1 MPIRNPVE
9 WSVEKARVAAQAVG
23 ASAVEVQRAESIE
36 HPVAPAIARI
46 GLADLRA
53 ALVKGWEDFGAAR
66 SDVMLLCLF
75 YPAIGL
81 VLGRFASGE
90 DTMPLL
96 FPLIS
101 GFALIGPIASVGLY
115 EMSRRRELGAKIGW
129 GDAFAVLRLPGFG
142 SIVLLGLIL
151 GLIFVLWL
159 IAAQGIY
166 DLTLGPDHTATF
178 GGFAQDVLHTHGGH
192 QLIVFGVGT
201 GFLFAV
207 VVLTIGVVSVPM
219 LVDRGCGLNVAVQT
233 SMRAVA
239 ANPGAMATWG
249 LIVAAALVLG
259 SIPLFLGL
267 VVVIPVLG
275 HATWHLYRRVVLR

>member
-1 MPIRNPVE
+1 
-9 WSVEKARVAAQAVG
+9 
-23 ASAVEVQRAESIE
+23 
-36 HPVAPAIARI
+36 
-46 GLADLRA
+46 
-53 ALVKGWEDFGAAR
+53 
-66 SDVMLLCLF
+66 
-75 YPAIGL
+75 
-81 VLGRFASGE
+81 
-90 DTMPLL
+90 
-96 FPLIS
+96 
-101 GFALIGPIASVGLY
+101 
-115 EMSRRRELGAKIGW
+115 
-129 GDAFAVLRLPGFG
+129 
-142 SIVLLGLIL
+142 
-151 GLIFVLWL
+151 
-159 IAAQGIY
+159 
-166 DLTLGPDHTATF
+166 
-178 GGFAQDVLHTHGGH
+178 VLHTHGGH